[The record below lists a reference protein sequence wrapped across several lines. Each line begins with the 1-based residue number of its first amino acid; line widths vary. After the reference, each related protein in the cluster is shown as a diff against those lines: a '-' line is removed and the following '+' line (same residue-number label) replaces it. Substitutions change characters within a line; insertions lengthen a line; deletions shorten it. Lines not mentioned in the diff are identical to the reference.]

1 MSAQEQYALPQTD
14 FINKPSQHFH
24 QFSSVYLISM
34 DVISGVS
41 APSKKL
47 ISTPNDTDI
56 IPQPLRIHKRK
67 RQVCLPFPTS
77 VAVD

>member
-1 MSAQEQYALPQTD
+1 
-14 FINKPSQHFH
+14 
-24 QFSSVYLISM
+24 M

-47 ISTPNDTDI
+47 ISTPDDTDI

-67 RQVCLPFPTS
+67 RQRLDAIQSTAPQGTKAAAATIALEFHGPAGFTRL
-77 VAVD
+77 